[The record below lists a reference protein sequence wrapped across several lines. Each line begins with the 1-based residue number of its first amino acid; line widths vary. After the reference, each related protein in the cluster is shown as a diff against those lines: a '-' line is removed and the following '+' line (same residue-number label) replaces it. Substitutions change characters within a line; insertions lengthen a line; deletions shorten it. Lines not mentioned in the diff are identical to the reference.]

1 MTDAPAAVSAAIASP
16 EPAEGS
22 RFARLPEPKRLGE
35 IAAAVLGCLALFSLV
50 VALRGASALGVYDTM
65 VSSTIFDWG
74 SFQQVLLRA
83 VPLALAALA
92 VTVPARA
99 GLVNVGGEGQLIIGA
114 VAAGGIGLQVGE
126 AVPGP
131 LAWLVMALA
140 GMAGGA
146 AWAAIAGVLRVGAG
160 ANEAVTTLLL
170 NFIAVDILLYLIY
183 QPWRDPD
190 SFGQPQ
196 SAPLA
201 LDAQLPR
208 IFGSQLNLGVII
220 ALSAAVVI
228 WALLRYTGWGFALR
242 IVGGNPESARRM
254 GLPVKRLMLSSMLVG
269 GSLAGLG
276 GMLNLAGVETQLRPD
291 MTLTLG
297 YVGFLASWLGRHS
310 VPKVMAVAVLFS
322 AIAVSSNSLQLEYG
336 IDGTVVNVLLGLA
349 VIAPLVIARTGKGR
363 T

>member
-1 MTDAPAAVSAAIASP
+1 MTEAPAAVGTAIGSAD
-16 EPAEGS
+16 PAEAS
-22 RFARLPEPKRLGE
+22 RFPRLPAPKRLGE
-35 IAAAVLGCLALFSLV
+35 IAAAVIGCLALFSLV
-50 VALRGASALGVYDTM
+50 VALRGASAFGVYDTM

-114 VAAGGIGLQVGE
+114 VAAGGIGIQIGE
-126 AVPGP
+126 SVPGP

-146 AWAAIAGVLRVGAG
+146 AWAAIAGGLRVGAG
-160 ANEAVTTLLL
+160 ANE
-170 NFIAVDILLYLIY
+170 AVDILLYLIY

-220 ALSAAVVI
+220 ALTAGVVI
-228 WALLRYTGWGFALR
+228 WMLLRYTGWGFALR

-254 GLPVKRLMLSSMLVG
+254 GLPVKKLMLSSMLVG

-310 VPKVMAVAVLFS
+310 VPKVLAVAVLFS

-349 VIAPLVIARTGKGR
+349 VIAPLVIARTGKGKP
-363 T
+363 